1 MSPIEEIM
9 TLRPKGGLKDA
20 LGSGREFGEDVIEV
34 LHGILSGSPQPL
46 DVSAV
51 GRSGSAPRA
60 AVSRS
65 ALDAASTM
73 LG

>member
-1 MSPIEEIM
+1 M

-51 GRSGSAPRA
+51 GRSRAAPSA
-60 AVSRS
+60 AVSRVAGHGHLP
-65 ALDAASTM
+65 ALDAASTV

>member
-1 MSPIEEIM
+1 M
-9 TLRPKGGLKDA
+9 TLRTKGGLKDA
-20 LGSGREFGEDVIEV
+20 LGSGCKFGEDMIEV
-34 LHGILSGSPQPL
+34 LHGIFSGSPQPL

-51 GRSGSAPRA
+51 GRSGSALRA

-65 ALDAASTM
+65 ALDAASTV